1 VNRLEIAPEATRY
14 AGLWRRLC
22 AATIDVTLAWIVFSA
37 AISILD
43 PNAPN
48 ADATTRETVIA
59 LGITLGVLI
68 LWFNYFVVA
77 EWRWGQ
83 TLGKRA
89 LGIRVAGEPGSRVS
103 WGRAVVRNLLLVV
116 DVIAGLFLIPLS
128 ARRQRLGDR
137 LAHTV
142 VLMKAGDATKMVPPG
157 GSSPPPGA
165 PPAPSEH
172 PGPGAT
178 WGPGRVGLGILALL
192 ILSVIEVAIV
202 SIFDPGLDTL
212 AARLVA
218 QALLAVT
225 LVGIVLAVASDRRG
239 GMIPAWTLGLRKPLT
254 SPYALAVGAYIAYIA
269 FALVWSSLIHPHQRD
284 ITRDLG
290 VGHGDIGTVVAG
302 FLIVVV
308 APISEEIFFRGFIF
322 GGFRRSLGFVGAA
335 LASAAIFGIFHYTGA
350 SSLGVVPQLA
360 FLGFALCFVYE
371 RTGSIYPTIAM
382 HMLNNAFAF
391 AVLVS

>member
-1 VNRLEIAPEATRY
+1 VNRLEIAPHATRY

-22 AATIDVTLAWIVFSA
+22 AMTIDVTLAWIVFSA

-43 PNAPN
+43 PNAPYE
-48 ADATTRETVIA
+48 DATTGETWMA
-59 LGITLGVLI
+59 LGITLGVLA
-68 LWFNYFVVA
+68 LWFTYFVVA

-89 LGIRVAGEPGSRVS
+89 LGIRVAGEPGRRLS
-103 WGRAVVRNLLLVV
+103 WPRAFVRNLLLVV
-116 DVIAGLFLIPLS
+116 DVVAGLFLIPLS

-142 VLMKAGDATKMVPPG
+142 VLMTSGAAAETLPPG

-165 PPAPSEH
+165 PPAPSGD

-178 WGPGRVGLGILALL
+178 WGPGRVALGIVALL

-202 SIFDPGLDTL
+202 SIFDPSIDSL

-218 QALLAVT
+218 QGLLALT
-225 LVGIVLAVASDRRG
+225 LIGIALAVASDRRG
-239 GMIPAWTLGLRKPLT
+239 GMIPAWTLGLRRPLR
-254 SPYALAVGAYIAYIA
+254 SPYLVAVGAYVAYIA
-269 FALVWSSLIHPHQRD
+269 FALIWSALVHPHQKD

-290 VGHGDIGTVVAG
+290 VGHGDFGTVVAG
-302 FLIVVV
+302 FLIIVV

-322 GGFRRSLGFVGAA
+322 GGFRRSLGFLGAA
-335 LASAAIFGIFHYTGA
+335 LLSAAIFGLFHFTGA

-360 FLGFALCFVYE
+360 FLGFALSWVYE
-371 RTGSIYPTIAM
+371 RTGSIYPTIAL
-382 HMLNNAFAF
+382 HMVNNAFAF

>member
-1 VNRLEIAPEATRY
+1 MNRLEIAPDTTRY

-43 PNAPN
+43 PNAP
-48 ADATTRETVIA
+48 ADDATTGETWLA
-59 LGITLGVLI
+59 LGITLGVLA
-68 LWFNYFVVA
+68 LWFTYFVVA

-83 TLGKRA
+83 TLGKSA
-89 LGIRVAGEPGSRVS
+89 LGIRVAGEPGTRLS
-103 WGRAVVRNLLLVV
+103 WPGAVLRNLLLVV

-142 VLMKAGDATKMVPPG
+142 VLVKSGYAAETLPPG
-157 GSSPPPGA
+157 DSLPPPGA
-165 PPAPSEH
+165 PPPPSGN

-178 WGPGRVGLGILALL
+178 WGPGRVGLGIVALL

-202 SIFDPGLDTL
+202 SIFDPSLDSL

-218 QALLAVT
+218 QGLLAAT
-225 LVGIVLAVASDRRG
+225 LVGIALVVASDRRG
-239 GMIPAWTLGLRKPLT
+239 GLIPAWTLGLRKPLR

-269 FALVWSSLIHPHQRD
+269 FALVWSALIHPHQRD

-290 VGHGDIGTVVAG
+290 VGHGDLGTVIAG

-322 GGFRRSLGFVGAA
+322 GGFRRSIGFFGAA
-335 LASAAIFGIFHYTGA
+335 LGSAAIFGIFHFTGA